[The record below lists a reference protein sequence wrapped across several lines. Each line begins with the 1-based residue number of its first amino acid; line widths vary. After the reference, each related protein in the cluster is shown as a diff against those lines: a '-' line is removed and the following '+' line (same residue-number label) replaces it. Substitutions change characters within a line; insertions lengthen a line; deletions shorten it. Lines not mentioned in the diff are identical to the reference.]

1 MPLSKHALERNPLR
15 WTVLASVLLLWQILW
30 AKATQERQEFIHI
43 TAPGYRLPGEV
54 KAETQAASYSTSAIK
69 VRGKKCVYLLAF
81 LTLTY
86 FGTQLEKGAARSGLN
101 QLTIK
106 TIPSQTC
113 PQTNLILTTPQLR
126 LSFQVILGCALYI
139 QPIQMVSHG
148 SPTNVPGNL
157 RLSTSILEAGIWEQS
172 STDILIEDIK
182 R

>member
-1 MPLSKHALERNPLR
+1 MDCSSFSSVAVTNTLSKSNTGEARVYSHH
-15 WTVLASVLLLWQILW
+15 SS
-30 AKATQERQEFIHI
+30 
-43 TAPGYRLPGEV
+43 RLQTSRGSQ
-54 KAETQAASYSTSAIK
+54 AETQAASYSTSAIK

-139 QPIQMVSHG
+139 EPIQMVSHG
-148 SPTNVPGNL
+148 SPTNVPSNL